1 VQAVISI
8 TSELMKLPN
17 NEQNEKKNKYFAT
30 LKQNINAVG
39 PV

>member
-17 NEQNEKKNKYFAT
+17 NEQNEKKKYFAT